1 MIEKN
6 GAMTFED
13 SPYIQ
18 QLLTILRD
26 KNTSSISFRRN
37 LVSLGRYMAYE
48 LTRTFPVERFPVQT
62 PVAKTEGLRIS
73 MDKITIIV
81 VLRAAIPFME
91 GVIKVFDKAKVG
103 VISASRGSPP
113 DFEIN
118 VKYVRVP
125 RIDKDTLIILDP
137 MIATGSTLLKVIEEC
152 EKHGTPERKII
163 MGVLSAPE
171 GVERIRKS
179 YSDVEIY
186 VAAMDK
192 QLNNNGYIVP
202 GLGDAGDRA
211 FNTMFE

>member
-6 GAMTFED
+6 GAITFED

-18 QLLTILRD
+18 QLLSILRD

-62 PVAKTEGLRIS
+62 PVAPAEGLRIN
-73 MDKITIIV
+73 MDKITIVV

-103 VISASRGSPP
+103 VISASRGAPP
-113 DFEIN
+113 NFEIE
-118 VKYVRVP
+118 VKYERVP
-125 RIDKDTLIILDP
+125 RIDNDTLIILDP
-137 MIATGSTLLKVIEEC
+137 MIATGSTLIKVIEEC
-152 EKHGTPERKII
+152 DKYGTPDRKII
-163 MGVLSAPE
+163 MGILSAPE
-171 GVERIRKS
+171 GVERIRRA

-192 QLNNNGYIVP
+192 QLNEKGYIVP

-211 FNTMFE
+211 FNTEFE